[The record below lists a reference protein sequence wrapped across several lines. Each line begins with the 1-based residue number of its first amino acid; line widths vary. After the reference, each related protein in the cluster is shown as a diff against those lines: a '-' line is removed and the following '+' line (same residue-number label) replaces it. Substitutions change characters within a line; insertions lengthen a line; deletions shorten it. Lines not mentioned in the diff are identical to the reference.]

1 MNRRK
6 PKQYVCL
13 SQAPIFSGKENEE
26 IIEDIKNFSL
36 YENITSKYSKDDQV
50 RLFSVKRKGIMFIR
64 NYGLFQ
70 PRNTRLLQ
78 HVSVEKSN

>member
-50 RLFSVKRKGIMFIR
+50 RLFSVKRKGIMFYPKIWVI
-64 NYGLFQ
+64 
-70 PRNTRLLQ
+70 PAPEHAIVATRLRG
-78 HVSVEKSN
+78 EI